1 MARGRHLRLI
11 AEVKQF
17 EIEIRALADEIVR
30 DVLVDEL
37 ARRAPRAVRVR
48 RPTTRATRGAATRA
62 ARGATTR
69 AARGATTRA
78 ARGATKPA
86 TWGATKPVEPRV
98 APPAAPTIDAAP
110 APPAEPPVEAASV
123 VAETSIYAN
132 GKRRTW
138 TRERVI
144 DELARWLMAGGAV
157 EASFVARHGQ
167 PGLVAG
173 AKRLF
178 GRFDAAL
185 NAANLHLA
193 RQHPD
198 RLPSKE
204 G

>member
-1 MARGRHLRLI
+1 MARGRSPRLA

-17 EIEIRALADEIVR
+17 DIEIRALAYGIVR
-30 DVLVDEL
+30 GVLAEEV
-37 ARRAPRAVRVR
+37 ARRASRAVPAS
-48 RPTTRATRGAATRA
+48 RPMKLPAGAATK
-62 ARGATTR
+62 RG
-69 AARGATTRA
+69 
-78 ARGATKPA
+78 RGATKRGR
-86 TWGATKPVEPRV
+86 GATKRGRGAKLVELRV
-98 APPAAPTIDAAP
+98 APAVAPTIDAAP
-110 APPAEPPVEAASV
+110 ARPTEPPVERESVAAD
-123 VAETSIYAN
+123 TSMYGN

-167 PGLVAG
+167 PGLVSG

-193 RQHPD
+193 RQKPD
-198 RLPSKE
+198 RLPTKVK
-204 G
+204 